1 MNRRDPEAER
11 QELEQLRAGVSCAVL
26 LERAGWRLDERES
39 SRANMKYRRGEGEI
53 VIVNHDGRGWWDPGS
68 SAKGDVFKLAQH
80 LDPNLNFG
88 QVRRQLRELTGLAP
102 SYPAAEH
109 TPKEKTPRLPPELR
123 WTAHRPVAPCS
134 PTWTYLTEERGL
146 TSEVVLAATRA
157 DAVREGPYASA
168 WFAHRDGEGRLT
180 GIEMR
185 GPNYRGFSADGDKS
199 LFRLQLGAEA
209 PTRLAVLEAPIKAMG
224 LAALEG
230 MRADTL
236 YVGTAGGMGPLT
248 LACLRQEME
257 ALTRN
262 PGAVLVA
269 ATDADPAGER
279 YAVRLAELAGE
290 AGLPVERKAPVGHK
304 DWDAVLKARG
314 TTPARPERPRV
325 SSALAAVVRAM
336 QPPEPAAPMPWTPAP
351 VSLAERV
358 RAFEERDALRA
369 AEAMAARGRAGAPAS
384 PQPNVQRQ
392 SSSPGHGAAP

>member
-1 MNRRDPEAER
+1 MNTLHVVTGAGPVGATVALQLAGRGIPVRLLTRSGSGPDHELIERRRVDVSDREALAPH
-11 QELEQLRAGVSCAVL
+11 LEGVAAVHHCIH
-26 LERAGWRLDERES
+26 GS
-39 SRANMKYRRGEGEI
+39 KYRA
-53 VIVNHDGRGWWDPGS
+53 
-68 SAKGDVFKLAQH
+68 SAWRA
-80 LDPNLNFG
+80 
-88 QVRRQLRELTGLAP
+88 EL
-102 SYPAAEH
+102 PAAE
-109 TPKEKTPRLPPELR
+109 L
-123 WTAHRPVAPCS
+123 
-134 PTWTYLTEERGL
+134 G
-146 TSEVVLAATRA
+146 AARA

-199 LFRLQLGAEA
+199 LFRLQLGVEA
-209 PTRLAVLEAPIKAMG
+209 PTRLTVLEAPIKVMG

-230 MRADTL
+230 LRTDTL

-248 LACLRQEME
+248 LACLRQEMA
-257 ALTRN
+257 ALTRH

-336 QPPEPAAPMPWTPAP
+336 QPPEPATPMPWAPAP

-384 PQPNVQRQ
+384 PQPEMQQRPP
-392 SSSPGHGAAP
+392 SPSHGAAP